1 MKWMYVLMVVLLVM
15 TAMSGCV
22 DEGVETNAV
31 EEIEVVETAPEP
43 EVVDESMEWTKQD
56 HDSQT
61 IFGVGYEVYIEFTTE
76 PWIVEYTGSDS
87 RLTLLKGRMERGV
100 ESGSFTLEEAQYIYE
115 ECGGTDALFET
126 IDINTTTEADDGD
139 YIEGSAG
146 FSVNYLVDPP
156 EVTYF
161 GDPNA
166 VDTTLR
172 RSLRYKIM
180 SGDMSVE
187 EAQYIFEQCGGNGS
201 VLEKVQLPEVEP
213 LRRSLRYKIMSG
225 DMSVEEAQYIFEQ
238 CGGNG
243 SVLEKVQ
250 LPEVELVNL
259 EEIEPPSDEGAYL
272 ILSVESEIRALNE
285 EEQAMYEAYKAQF
298 SDAHMEEWTE
308 VNFGF
313 ILNVGF
319 AGVSGV
325 SYTYID
331 GVWYV
336 GERVM

>member
-1 MKWMYVLMVVLLVM
+1 MKWMYVLMVVLLVV

-61 IFGVGYEVYIEFTTE
+61 IFGIGYEVYIEFTTE
-76 PWIVEYTGSDS
+76 PWIVEYTGRDS
-87 RLTLLKGRMERGV
+87 GLTLLKGRLERGV

-126 IDINTTTEADDGD
+126 IEINTTTEADDGD

-146 FSVNYLVDPP
+146 FSVNYLVDPL

-180 SGDMSVE
+180 SGDMSLE
-187 EAQYIFEQCGGNGS
+187 EAQ
-201 VLEKVQLPEVEP
+201 
-213 LRRSLRYKIMSG
+213 R
-225 DMSVEEAQYIFEQ
+225 IFEQ

-259 EEIEPPSDEGAYL
+259 EEIEPTSDEEAYL

-285 EEQAMYEAYKAQF
+285 EERAMYEAYKAQF

-319 AGVSGV
+319 AGASGV

>member
-1 MKWMYVLMVVLLVM
+1 LRR
-15 TAMSGCV
+15 
-22 DEGVETNAV
+22 
-31 EEIEVVETAPEP
+31 
-43 EVVDESMEWTKQD
+43 
-56 HDSQT
+56 QT
-61 IFGVGYEVYIEFTTE
+61 IFGIGYEVYIEFTTE
-76 PWIVEYTGSDS
+76 PWIVEYTGRDS
-87 RLTLLKGRMERGV
+87 GLTLLKGRLERGV
-100 ESGSFTLEEAQYIYE
+100 ESGSFTLEEAQYIYK

-146 FSVNYLVDPP
+146 FSVNYLVDPL

-180 SGDMSVE
+180 SGDMSLE
-187 EAQYIFEQCGGNGS
+187 EAQ
-201 VLEKVQLPEVEP
+201 
-213 LRRSLRYKIMSG
+213 R
-225 DMSVEEAQYIFEQ
+225 IFEQ

-259 EEIEPPSDEGAYL
+259 EEIEPTSDEEAYL

-285 EEQAMYEAYKAQF
+285 EERAMYEAYKAQF

-319 AGVSGV
+319 AGASGV

>member
-1 MKWMYVLMVVLLVM
+1 MNLTNGTTVDGEYV
-15 TAMSGCV
+15 
-22 DEGVETNAV
+22 EG
-31 EEIEVVETAPEP
+31 
-43 EVVDESMEWTKQD
+43 S
-56 HDSQT
+56 
-61 IFGVGYEVYIEFTTE
+61 VGY
-76 PWIVEYTGSDS
+76 S
-87 RLTLLKGRMERGV
+87 
-100 ESGSFTLEEAQYIYE
+100 
-115 ECGGTDALFET
+115 
-126 IDINTTTEADDGD
+126 IN
-139 YIEGSAG
+139 YM
-146 FSVNYLVDPP
+146 VDPL

-172 RSLRYKIM
+172 RSLQSEIRF
-180 SGDMSVE
+180 GDLSEE
-187 EAQYIFEQCGGNGS
+187 EAQYIFEQCGGH
-201 VLEKVQLPEVEP
+201 
-213 LRRSLRYKIMSG
+213 
-225 DMSVEEAQYIFEQ
+225 
-238 CGGNG
+238 G

-259 EEIEPPSDEGAYL
+259 EEIEPTSDEEAYL

-285 EEQAMYEAYKAQF
+285 EERAMYEAYKAQF

-319 AGVSGV
+319 AGASGV